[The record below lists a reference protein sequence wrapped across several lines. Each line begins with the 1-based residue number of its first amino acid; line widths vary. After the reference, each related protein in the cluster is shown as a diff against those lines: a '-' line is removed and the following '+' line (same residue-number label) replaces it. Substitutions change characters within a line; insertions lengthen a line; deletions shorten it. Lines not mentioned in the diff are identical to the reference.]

1 MSLRAFLTLLLP
13 LLLCTCGPAS
23 DNSVTADTTP
33 PPPPPT
39 AAVDRG
45 ETPYPNIPFERLQ
58 YIYDN
63 ATYLDATFYDLPISI
78 NQKEQSQ
85 IRSTLSG
92 VGNEAMNYAP
102 TCKAIGHIWFQIN
115 GENVEEA
122 DIYFQDPCAGYVWYD
137 DGKPAYSSALTEQGA
152 NFYLSIFQSV
162 KDNAAQ

>member
-1 MSLRAFLTLLLP
+1 MNQRAYLTLLFP

-23 DNSVTADTTP
+23 DTTTSEVATP
-33 PPPPPT
+33 PAPV
-39 AAVDRG
+39 AASA

-58 YIYDN
+58 FLYDN

-92 VGNEAMNYAP
+92 IGNQAMNYLP
-102 TCKAIGHIWFQIN
+102 TCKAIGHIWFQID

-122 DIYFQDPCAGYVWYD
+122 DIYFQNDCAGYVWYD
-137 DGKPAYSSALTEQGA
+137 NGKPVYSSALTEQGA

-162 KDNAAQ
+162 QDKAGQ